1 MTEPTVAKPIVVGVD
16 GSTSALDATRWAAAE
31 AARRSTGLVL
41 LHSYPPVPFR
51 GPRRG
56 GSTAEFGNAVRDQGR
71 QWLDATA
78 AVAREAAPG
87 VEVTTELVEGGAAEQ
102 LVGRSATAELVV
114 LGSRGLGGFTG
125 LLVGSIAVAV
135 STHALCPVVVVR
147 EGQAPAQDAP
157 VVVGV
162 DGSVTSEAALEFAF
176 QVAELRGAP
185 LLAVRTW
192 SDSLVD
198 ATKRTVQ
205 VAAAV
210 EEIEA
215 EERQLLEEEVGAC
228 AKNHPGVTVRQELV
242 RGGAVRVLTEQSA
255 SAQLVVVGTRG
266 RGGFRGLL
274 LGSTSQSLIY
284 NAQGPVAVVPP
295 AHQ

>member
-1 MTEPTVAKPIVVGVD
+1 MTDPTVAKPIVVGVD
-16 GSTSALDATRWAAAE
+16 GSASAIDATRWAAAE
-31 AARRSTGLVL
+31 AARRGTRLVL
-41 LHSYPPVPFR
+41 VHSYAAFSH

-56 GSTAEFGNAVRDQGR
+56 GATAAFGEAVRDQGR

-78 AVAREAAPG
+78 EAAL
-87 VEVTTELVEGGAAEQ
+87 EVAPAVDVHTELVEGGAAEQ

-147 EGQAPAQDAP
+147 EGKVKPADAP

-162 DGSVTSEAALEFAF
+162 DGSATSEAALEFAF
-176 QVAELRGAP
+176 RAAELCGAP
-185 LLAVRTW
+185 LVAVRVW
-192 SDSLVD
+192 ADSLVD

-215 EERQLLEEEVGAC
+215 EERRLLAEEVDAL
-228 AKNHPGVTVRQELV
+228 AKDHPGVPVRQELV

-255 SAQLVVVGTRG
+255 TAQLVVVGTRG
-266 RGGFRGLL
+266 LGGFRGLL

-284 NAQGPVAVVPP
+284 NAQSAVAVVPP
-295 AHQ
+295 DHQ